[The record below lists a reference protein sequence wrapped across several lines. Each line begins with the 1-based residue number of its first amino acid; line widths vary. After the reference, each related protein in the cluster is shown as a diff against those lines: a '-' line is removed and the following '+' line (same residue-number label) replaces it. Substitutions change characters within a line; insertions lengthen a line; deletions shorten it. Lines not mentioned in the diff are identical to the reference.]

1 MGVEHASWFGWMGNS
16 TPWLC
21 KIEIAENIIS
31 FLVNKTP
38 EKHENTYIKPRKCYK
53 TQKTRKCLKNTKM
66 IEKHENAYIN
76 QVS

>member
-21 KIEIAENIIS
+21 KIEIAENIIN

-38 EKHENTYIKPRKCYK
+38 EKHEND
-53 TQKTRKCLKNTKM
+53 
-66 IEKHENAYIN
+66 
-76 QVS
+76 